1 MCQNS
6 SSQEP
11 REDVVLDFSQAASGF
26 QADMLDSPLWA
37 IIAMAVWSHAHAS
50 SSMVMCLN
58 VQVWLLPAH
67 LLLWLLGPLHSF
79 TKLPPQTHC
88 FWHKS
93 PHTIV
98 YNALVPAR
106 WLCRWGFCNASANFG
121 VLATPG
127 FTSSTVLDINT
138 TTIASATNCTVN
150 GDRKLYALNTLKARY
165 ASAAMPHSFSIRRGS
180 I

>member
-1 MCQNS
+1 
-6 SSQEP
+6 
-11 REDVVLDFSQAASGF
+11 
-26 QADMLDSPLWA
+26 MLDSPLWA

-50 SSMVMCLN
+50 SSKVMCLN
-58 VQVWLLPAH
+58 VHVWLLPAH
-67 LLLWLLGPLHSF
+67 LLLWLLAPLHCL
-79 TKLPPQTHC
+79 TKFPPQTHY
-88 FWHKS
+88 FWDRL

-121 VLATPG
+121 ALATPG